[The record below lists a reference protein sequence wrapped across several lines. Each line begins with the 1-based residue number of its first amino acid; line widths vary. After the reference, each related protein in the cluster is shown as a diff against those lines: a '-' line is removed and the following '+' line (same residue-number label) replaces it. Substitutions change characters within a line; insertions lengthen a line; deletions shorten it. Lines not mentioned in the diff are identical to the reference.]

1 MTLYMVHEV
10 VASILLV
17 LVLILVI
24 IRPFKL
30 DMAWFTSIGA
40 IVAIVCGL
48 LPLASLITI
57 FGDTWD
63 ATITL
68 IALFL
73 LSQALDSSGFFS
85 WSALF
90 LARFA
95 RGSGWRLYTL
105 MLLLT
110 LAVVALLANDGA
122 ILMLTPIFAR
132 LLKKIYPHEAH
143 RLPFFLA
150 AGLFA
155 DAMSIIFI
163 PSNLTNIIIADA
175 NQLNFLR
182 FAAWMLL
189 PTLAA
194 FIVGGGAFALRFRRQ
209 ISASYDV
216 TILEEPKSVIVDR
229 VMFAISWWAL
239 GILALGYIVGNQ
251 FHVPFSLVSGA
262 IALAML
268 LLVQLRGLQAAKIM
282 LLKAPWNIL
291 IYALSMFVVIT
302 AAYQSQVL
310 GFLINP
316 LTITVHSGLS
326 GALAAGGI
334 IAILSA
340 VVNNLPAVL
349 VSVLALQKAVHV
361 SQAAIY
367 AIVIGTN
374 IGPKLT
380 PFGSLA
386 TLLWLN
392 ILKNHDIE
400 ISWSTYMRENWW
412 VVLLTLA
419 AALGGLCLSGLLFV

>member
-1 MTLYMVHEV
+1 MTWQMVHEV

-17 LVLILVI
+17 TVLVLVI
-24 IRPFKL
+24 VRPFKL
-30 DMAWFTSIGA
+30 DIAWFTGIGA
-40 IVAIVCGL
+40 LVAIVCGL
-48 LPLASLITI
+48 LPLTSLITI

-73 LSQALDSSGFFS
+73 LAQALDSSGFFN
-85 WSALF
+85 WSALC

-95 RGSGWRLYTL
+95 RGSGWRLYGL

-132 LLKKIYPHEAH
+132 LLKKIYPQETH
-143 RLPFFLA
+143 RLPFFFA

-189 PTLAA
+189 PTLSA
-194 FIVGGGAFALRFRRQ
+194 FIVGGGAFALRFRQQ
-209 ISASYDV
+209 ISATYDV
-216 TILEEPKSVIVDR
+216 NILEEPSSVIVDR
-229 VMFAISWWAL
+229 VMFTISWWAL

-251 FHVPFSLVSGA
+251 FHIPFSLVSGA
-262 IALAML
+262 IALTML
-268 LLVQLRGLQAAKIM
+268 LLVQLRGLQSARVM
-282 LLKAPWNIL
+282 FLKAPWSIL

-302 AAYQSQVL
+302 ATYEAQVL
-310 GFLINP
+310 GFLMNP
-316 LTITVHSGLS
+316 LTLAVRSGLS

-334 IAILSA
+334 ISILSS

-349 VSVLALQKAVHV
+349 VGVLALQKATHI
-361 SQAAIY
+361 SQTAIY

-374 IGPKLT
+374 IGPKFT

-386 TLLWLN
+386 TLLWLG
-392 ILKNHDIE
+392 ILKDHDIN
-400 ISWSTYMRENWW
+400 ISWRTYMRENWW
-412 VVLLTLA
+412 VVLLTLCA
-419 AALGGLCLSGLLFV
+419 AFGGLCLSGLLFG

>member
-1 MTLYMVHEV
+1 MTWQVVHEV

-17 LVLILVI
+17 VVLILVVV
-24 IRPFKL
+24 RPFKL
-30 DMAWFTSIGA
+30 DIAWFTSIGA
-40 IVAIVCGL
+40 LIAIVSGL
-48 LPLASLITI
+48 LPLTSLLTI
-57 FGDTWD
+57 FGATWD

-73 LSQALDSSGFFS
+73 LSQALDSSGFFN

-90 LARFA
+90 LARLA
-95 RGSGWRLYTL
+95 RGSGWRLYGL

-132 LLKKIYPHEAH
+132 LLKKIYPREAH
-143 RLPFFLA
+143 RLPFFFA

-189 PTLAA
+189 PTLCA
-194 FIVGGGAFALRFRRQ
+194 FIVGGGAFAWRFRQQ

-216 TILEEPKSVIVDR
+216 NVLEEPKSVIVDH
-229 VMFAISWWAL
+229 VMFSISWWAL
-239 GILALGYIVGNQ
+239 GVLALGYIVGNE
-251 FHVPFSLVSGA
+251 FHVPFSLVSGV

-268 LLVQLRGLQAAKIM
+268 FLVQLRGLQSARVM

-302 AAYQSQVL
+302 AAYEAQIL
-310 GFLINP
+310 GFLISP
-316 LTITVHSGLS
+316 LTSAVHSGLS

-334 IAILSA
+334 VAILAA

-349 VSVLALQKAVHV
+349 VSVLALQKAAHV
-361 SQAAIY
+361 SQTAIY

-386 TLLWLN
+386 TLLWLG
-392 ILKNHDIE
+392 ILKDHDIN
-400 ISWSTYMRENWW
+400 ISWGTYMRENWW
-412 VVLLTLA
+412 VVLLTLSA
-419 AALGGLCLSGLLFV
+419 AFGGLCLSGLLFQ